1 MGEFFPSE
9 RQYTTSPTRYAK
21 VGDILLSVRAPVGAM
36 NIAMKDCC
44 IGRGLAAIRGK
55 YCCNSFIEITLKK
68 FATVFARKKMEMEQL
83 LEQSQKMNY
92 LVCQVLK
99 CGHCGGAMMPTYGK
113 KNGRRY
119 HYYLCCKDS
128 KRADAQ
134 CPIHQLPAGEIEEV
148 VKSQLKVIM
157 THPSVLTAL
166 SDSAGISCTDILQI
180 FESDFWAEISAGEYK
195 RLVQLLIA
203 RVVVLQDH
211 IEIEMKTEGIKSLI
225 GEFCNARY
233 HSS

>member
-1 MGEFFPSE
+1 MTMYVRPLIDPLPWYPFFQSGNSGFCRAAPDWLPWS
-9 RQYTTSPTRYAK
+9 RVRSP
-21 VGDILLSVRAPVGAM
+21 
-36 NIAMKDCC
+36 
-44 IGRGLAAIRGK
+44 
-55 YCCNSFIEITLKK
+55 
-68 FATVFARKKMEMEQL
+68 
-83 LEQSQKMNY
+83 
-92 LVCQVLK
+92 
-99 CGHCGGAMMPTYGK
+99 GHCGGAMMPTYGK

-225 GEFCNARY
+225 GEFCNAWY
-233 HSS
+233 HSSWKW